1 MNNEKLIEAAPK
13 FLDVCNRFLKNW
25 NLDVFN
31 TLSEE
36 HINIFFEMNE
46 LVNSFETIGPPT
58 EHDELTDE
66 LILLREAISKAT
78 ENGITLSLSKNS
90 DHDLIKK
97 HYLGKIEV
105 SNNKKDTI
113 DHFLDFLKESFI
125 LGAEDRIEVLTKLLN
140 IK

>member
-1 MNNEKLIEAAPK
+1 MNNEKLIEAAPQ

-97 HYLGKIEV
+97 HYLGKFEV
-105 SNNKKDTI
+105 AGNKKDTV
-113 DHFLDFLKESFI
+113 DHFLEFLKKSFI
-125 LGAEDRIEVLTKLLN
+125 LGAEDRIEILTKLL
-140 IK
+140 KEK

>member
-1 MNNEKLIEAAPK
+1 MNNEKLIEAAPQ

-58 EHDELTDE
+58 ERDEQTDE
-66 LILLREAISKAT
+66 LILLREAISKAV
-78 ENGITLSLSKNS
+78 ENGITLSLSKNA

-97 HYLGKIEV
+97 HYLGKFEV
-105 SNNKKDTI
+105 NGNKMDTI
-113 DHFLDFLKESFI
+113 DHFTSYLNESFI